1 MEVLLEIRQEM
12 SRQADYDVDLFAEM
26 VRSDKFAKG
35 SNRYELNEPNGGN
48 DKAKIKTTDN
58 PPSAASDIPA
68 N

>member
-26 VRSDKFAKG
+26 VRSDNFAKDR
-35 SNRYELNEPNGGN
+35 NRYDLSEANGRNG
-48 DKAKIKTTDN
+48 KVKIETTTN
-58 PPSAASDIPA
+58 PQSGESDVPA